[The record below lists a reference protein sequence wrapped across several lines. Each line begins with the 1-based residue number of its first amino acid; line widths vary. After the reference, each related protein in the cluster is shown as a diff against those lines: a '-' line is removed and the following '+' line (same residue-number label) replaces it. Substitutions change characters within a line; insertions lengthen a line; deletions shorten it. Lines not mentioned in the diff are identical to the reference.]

1 MTSSATDEVYMLE
14 RHLLL
19 ELSELKKK
27 IKNLKNM
34 KLGDSA
40 NICIEK
46 KRFTD
51 LIVQVQEI
59 YLAMPIYRRILNS
72 LTSLRDRLFL
82 KEKKKSESPS

>member
-19 ELSELKKK
+19 ELAELKKK
-27 IKNLKNM
+27 IKFLKNM

-59 YLAMPIYRRILNS
+59 YLAMPIYRKILNS
-72 LTSLRDRLFL
+72 LTSLRDRIFV
-82 KEKKKSESPS
+82 K